1 MSSVSTSALTSG
13 LLSSSPNSAVS
24 TSILTGGIAADP
36 SPTVPILNPIEEGP
50 DPADVNMIDMGMT
63 DVAATQA
70 AAPIVR
76 VAPPAPIVR
85 QSPPATAVTDP
96 TTLTSALTPIT
107 FNSTPSSLT
116 RTQLPGDITLF
127 TGSDIRLMIEVAD
140 PLGPT
145 RWAKQLIEASTLTI
159 SVHRVKDPA
168 RACGYIG
175 AKGYSRGGRTIAGT
189 MVLTELGKDALFEF
203 LAAFALRDKSKDSNI
218 VKVDQIPPFNI
229 TMLLTN
235 EAGFA
240 STRRL
245 LGVDMITDGTV
256 YSENDAYTERTISYV
271 AADFTPLLPTTIQSL
286 QNVPSASSTGST
298 LRETSPIDLMQPP
311 VPSTLIPLVSYT

>member
-1 MSSVSTSALTSG
+1 MLFRS
-13 LLSSSPNSAVS
+13 
-24 TSILTGGIAADP
+24 
-36 SPTVPILNPIEEGP
+36 
-50 DPADVNMIDMGMT
+50 
-63 DVAATQA
+63 
-70 AAPIVR
+70 
-76 VAPPAPIVR
+76 
-85 QSPPATAVTDP
+85 
-96 TTLTSALTPIT
+96 
-107 FNSTPSSLT
+107 PSSLT

-203 LAAFALRDKSKDSNI
+203 LAAFALRDKSKDSTI

-271 AADFTPLLPTTIQSL
+271 AADFTPLLPTTIQAL
-286 QNVPSASSTGST
+286 QNAPSASSTGST
-298 LRETSPIDLMQPP
+298 LRETSPTDLMQA
-311 VPSTLIPLVSYT
+311 PSLSTVASLVSYQ